1 MTLLG
6 SARSRAAGGG
16 DGIAH
21 GTATQGPTG
30 ASEGAWQIAAK
41 LMDIA
46 RPGDRVVVIFGAGH
60 KHWLE
65 QLLDHTPGFQVVD
78 PLPYL

>member
-1 MTLLG
+1 MRN
-6 SARSRAAGGG
+6 AK
-16 DGIAH
+16 
-21 GTATQGPTG
+21 
-30 ASEGAWQIAAK
+30 IAAK

-46 RPGDRVVVIFGAGH
+46 RPGDRVVVIFGSGH

-65 QLLDHTPGFQVVD
+65 QVLSNTPGFQVVD